1 MVKDH
6 YKEGGSKGFDRDRW
20 RVFVLCKFDGNMD
33 LKSGTNILQ
42 YNKVCRLSMNILL
55 HEECFVNINIIII

>member
-6 YKEGGSKGFDRDRW
+6 YKAGGSEGFDKDKW
-20 RVFVLCKFDGNMD
+20 RVFVLCKFDGNID

-42 YNKVCRLSMNILL
+42 YEASLTMHILPLNNVLLILL
-55 HEECFVNINIIII
+55 TLF

>member
-6 YKEGGSKGFDRDRW
+6 YKEGGSEGFDKDKW

-33 LKSGTNILQ
+33 LKSGSNILQ
-42 YNKVCRLSMNILL
+42 YEVRPGMCRLL
-55 HEECFVNINIIII
+55 HAGEMFCL